1 MEQIPEIID
10 AIWQH
15 WTSPEFDHLRW
26 ILVGMV
32 IAGPLGYLARLDAE
46 EAAQED
52 EDREWLAK
60 AAAEKATTPMKA
72 KEGP

>member
-1 MEQIPEIID
+1 MEQALESVLSIIH

-32 IAGPLGYLARLDAE
+32 IAGPLGYLARIDAE

-52 EDREWLAK
+52 EDRAWLA
-60 AAAEKATTPMKA
+60 AAAAARDGDPDA
-72 KEGP
+72 